1 MQNLQIE
8 LLQLLQQDCRLPLE
22 KLAVML
28 GQTPEA
34 VGAMIDDML
43 GAALG
48 SRMTLK
54 HGAGL
59 VRGMML
65 AVLALLL
72 AKMLVD
78 MVG

>member
-1 MQNLQIE
+1 ALIS
-8 LLQLLQQDCRLPLE
+8 LLCTGHVLVLLGIP
-22 KLAVML
+22 
-28 GQTPEA
+28 
-34 VGAMIDDML
+34 VGLCAML